1 MALLVLPVPDLFPLF
16 LWSVSKLVVTPMRL
30 LGAFL
35 SAAAIA
41 GGAVLTSAGAQGQH
55 PVPPTQA
62 QGQPPPPQDPQQKPQ
77 IPTFRTGVD
86 VIRLDVTV
94 LDRSRR
100 PVRGLTADDFTVVE
114 NGKEQR
120 IVAVVE
126 MAAADED
133 PTPSA
138 WMRHV
143 PADITAND
151 LTDMAGDGRF
161 VAIVMDDWNIPFDAD
176 EILLSTR
183 MVGRYLIDQLG
194 PSDVAAVIFPQQAGR
209 TQDFTTDRQKL
220 LAAIDK
226 FDPPEVRWMPSRPMG
241 PGPGGGDMPQR
252 FAPSLMRNDC
262 QRSQPTVPT
271 LDTVVARLASVPNR
285 RKTVILVTTGIPIS
299 FAVSRGCPG
308 ELSDIMK
315 GVYRRAQQANVN
327 IYSID
332 PAGQNGY
339 AQYLQN
345 PVRRGG
351 RPADRTYS
359 LPEAERAART
369 RREFMEI
376 TADHTG
382 ARAITNT
389 NDLSH
394 EIDQML
400 TEAASYYLVGY
411 QTSNGQP
418 DGKFRRLDVKV
429 NRPDV
434 TVRTRSGF
442 YAPSEDEARPR
453 NGAPGAQ
460 ELGLAGMSN
469 AAPLALRA
477 QVLSLGPAAPTA
489 KEADVAIVL
498 GVRTPGMR
506 LDSQDTLTLIRTIYD
521 ANGKPGPPAQEKLTI
536 AAPPRSAEELRYE
549 VYQHIRLAPG
559 RYEVRLN
566 GTSVAVDASGSV
578 YAEFV
583 VPDVTK
589 RSLALSGLLFGRKA
603 EGRTDPLAAIVPVV
617 PTTVRDFAA
626 SETIVV
632 YLRAFQHP
640 AAPADVKVLSQVI
653 NISDQKVWEA
663 PATIPASAFDGSRA
677 APFELALPL
686 SQLARGQYLLSI
698 QAELPDGTRTR
709 SDAVFRVR

>member
-1 MALLVLPVPDLFPLF
+1 MRAMRTLV
-16 LWSVSKLVVTPMRL
+16 
-30 LGAFL
+30 
-35 SAAAIA
+35 AAAALA
-41 GGAVLTSAGAQGQH
+41 GGAVLVAGAQGQ
-55 PVPPTQA
+55 A
-62 QGQPPPPQDPQQKPQ
+62 QVQPQQDPQKPQ
-77 IPTFRTGVD
+77 VPVFRTGVD

-100 PVRGLTADDFTVVE
+100 PVRGLTAEDFTVVE
-114 NGKEQR
+114 NGKEQQ

-126 MAAADED
+126 MAAEDED

-143 PADITAND
+143 QPDIAAND

-183 MVGRYLIDQLG
+183 MVGRYLIDELG

-220 LAAIDK
+220 LEAIDK
-226 FDPPEVRWMPSRPMG
+226 FDPPEVRWMPARPMG

-252 FAPSLMRNDC
+252 FAPTLMRSDC

-271 LDTVVARLASVPNR
+271 LDTVVARLATVPNR
-285 RKTVILVTTGIPIS
+285 RKTVILVTTGIPMTFQS
-299 FAVSRGCPG
+299 ARGCAG
-308 ELSDIMK
+308 ELADIMK

-351 RPADRTYS
+351 RPAERTYS
-359 LPEAERAART
+359 LPEAERAARS

-376 TADHTG
+376 TAEHTG

-400 TEAASYYLVGY
+400 TEASSYYLVGY

-418 DGKFRRLDVKV
+418 DGKFRKLDVKV

-442 YAPSEDEARPR
+442 FAPSEDEAKARD
-453 NGAPGAQ
+453 GAPGAQ
-460 ELGLAGMSN
+460 ELGLAGMSS
-469 AAPLALRA
+469 AAPLALRT
-477 QVLSLGPAAPTA
+477 QVLSLGPASTDSA
-489 KEADVAIVL
+489 EADIAIVL
-498 GVRTPGMR
+498 GVRTPGR
-506 LDSQDTLTLIRTIYD
+506 RIDTEDTLTLIRTIYD
-521 ANGKPGPPAQEKLTI
+521 ENGKPGPPTQEKLSI
-536 AAPPRSAEELRYE
+536 APPPRSAEELRYE
-549 VYQHIRLAPG
+549 VFQRLRLPPG

-578 YAEFV
+578 YAGFV
-583 VPDVTK
+583 VPDVRK
-589 RSLALSGLLFGRKA
+589 RPLALSGVLFGRKA
-603 EGRTDPLAAIVPVV
+603 EGRTDPLAPLVPIV

-626 SETIVV
+626 GEAVV
-632 YLRAFQHP
+632 AYLRAFQH
-640 AAPADVKVLSQVI
+640 AGTLQDVKVLSQVI
-653 NISDQKVWEA
+653 NISDEKVWES
-663 PATIPASAFDGSRA
+663 PSTIPASAFESARM

-686 SQLARGQYLLSI
+686 SQLSRGQYLLSV
-698 QAELPDGTRTR
+698 QVELPDGTRTR